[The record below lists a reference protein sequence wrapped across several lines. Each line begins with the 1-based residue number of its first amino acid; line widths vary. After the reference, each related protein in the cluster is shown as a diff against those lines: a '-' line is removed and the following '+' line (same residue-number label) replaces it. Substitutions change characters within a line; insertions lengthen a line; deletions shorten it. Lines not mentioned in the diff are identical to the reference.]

1 MNVLVIG
8 GGGREHTIVWKLAQS
23 PKVKKLY
30 AIPGGPGMMG
40 LAECV
45 PMDVTNLE
53 GLAQWAETHAID
65 LTVVGPEAPLV
76 AGLVDVFEAHGLKA
90 FGPKAKAAEIEGSK
104 IFSKELMEK
113 YHVPTAFFK
122 VCDSLDEAKAYVRE
136 KGAPI
141 VIKADGLA
149 AGKGVVVAM
158 TEKEALEA
166 LEEMMGQEHRFGSA
180 GSRVVIEEFMEGE
193 ECSLLCFTDGK
204 TIVPM
209 IPAQDHKRVFDGD
222 KGPNTGGMGAY
233 APAPVMTEAL
243 KQKTLD
249 TIIRPVIDALEKEGR
264 PYSGCLY
271 AGLMISGDSIK
282 VVEFNCRFGDP
293 ETQPIMLRMKSD
305 LVELCL
311 AACEGKLDEKTSEWD
326 ERASLGVVMAAG
338 GYPGDYR
345 TGDVI
350 HGLPLEEVADGKVF
364 HAGTKLADDE
374 QVVTSGGRVLCV
386 TALGHTVAEAQKRAY
401 ALMTDIHWDDCFCR
415 KDIGWRAIEREQN

>member
-141 VIKADGLA
+141 VIKGDDGKRSA
-149 AGKGVVVAM
+149 
-158 TEKEALEA
+158 
-166 LEEMMGQEHRFGSA
+166 GSA
-180 GSRVVIEEFMEGE
+180 GRN
-193 ECSLLCFTDGK
+193 DGARASFWK
-204 TIVPM
+204 CREPRCHRGIYGRGGMFPFVLYRW
-209 IPAQDHKRVFDGD
+209 QDHCSYDSS
-222 KGPNTGGMGAY
+222 P
-233 APAPVMTEAL
+233 
-243 KQKTLD
+243 
-249 TIIRPVIDALEKEGR
+249 RP
-264 PYSGCLY
+264 
-271 AGLMISGDSIK
+271 
-282 VVEFNCRFGDP
+282 
-293 ETQPIMLRMKSD
+293 
-305 LVELCL
+305 
-311 AACEGKLDEKTSEWD
+311 
-326 ERASLGVVMAAG
+326 
-338 GYPGDYR
+338 
-345 TGDVI
+345 
-350 HGLPLEEVADGKVF
+350 
-364 HAGTKLADDE
+364 
-374 QVVTSGGRVLCV
+374 
-386 TALGHTVAEAQKRAY
+386 
-401 ALMTDIHWDDCFCR
+401 
-415 KDIGWRAIEREQN
+415 

>member
-136 KGAPI
+136 K
-141 VIKADGLA
+141 
-149 AGKGVVVAM
+149 
-158 TEKEALEA
+158 
-166 LEEMMGQEHRFGSA
+166 R
-180 GSRVVIEEFMEGE
+180 
-193 ECSLLCFTDGK
+193 
-204 TIVPM
+204 
-209 IPAQDHKRVFDGD
+209 
-222 KGPNTGGMGAY
+222 GPDCH
-233 APAPVMTEAL
+233 
-243 KQKTLD
+243 Q
-249 TIIRPVIDALEKEGR
+249 GR
-264 PYSGCLY
+264 WTC
-271 AGLMISGDSIK
+271 
-282 VVEFNCRFGDP
+282 CR
-293 ETQPIMLRMKSD
+293 
-305 LVELCL
+305 
-311 AACEGKLDEKTSEWD
+311 
-326 ERASLGVVMAAG
+326 
-338 GYPGDYR
+338 
-345 TGDVI
+345 
-350 HGLPLEEVADGKVF
+350 
-364 HAGTKLADDE
+364 
-374 QVVTSGGRVLCV
+374 
-386 TALGHTVAEAQKRAY
+386 
-401 ALMTDIHWDDCFCR
+401 
-415 KDIGWRAIEREQN
+415 